1 MISTIGEPKEA
12 LKRLVKTLLLN
23 KKERWNDSLVSDVEK
38 VLQLISRLILNHIS
52 ETHKYIT

>member
-1 MISTIGEPKEA
+1 MISAIGEPKEA

-52 ETHKYIT
+52 KTHKYIT

>member
-1 MISTIGEPKEA
+1 MISAIGEPKEA

>member
-38 VLQLISRLILNHIS
+38 VLQLISRLILYHIS

>member
-1 MISTIGEPKEA
+1 MISAIGEPKEA

-38 VLQLISRLILNHIS
+38 VLQLISRLILYHIS